1 MATETAEANPDV
13 AATAGK
19 VEGANK
25 NGGIAKEPAG
35 KKAKLDEGAAAA
47 AAAAAA
53 AEERDFDEETQ
64 KALEEIDANQNE
76 IDVLNEKASEEIL
89 KVEQKYNKLR
99 RPFYDRRNDIIKRI
113 PKFWLTAFI
122 NHPQLSAVIE
132 EDEED
137 ALQYLNRLEVEEF
150 EDIKSGYRIK
160 LHFDAAS
167 NPYFANAVLTKEF
180 LLSSGEPSSSSTP
193 IQWKEGKDL
202 QAKVAAMKAAAA
214 NKPGSKRRFA
224 EARSFFSWYGDNAEP
239 AADDIAEVIKDDLW
253 PNPLQY
259 FLVPDV
265 EVENGGDDE
274 DEDLEEEEEEDD
286 EGNVVVLEEEE
297 EELEEEEGEGED
309 EEAEEE
315 G

>member
-1 MATETAEANPDV
+1 MENFVESAFKIDLVGNDNECSAGSADRSRGETARSTGAGMATDTAEANPDV
-13 AATAGK
+13 VATAAK
-19 VEGANK
+19 VDSTDK
-25 NGGIAKEPAG
+25 NGDATKEPAA
-35 KKAKLDEGAAAA
+35 KKAKLDDGGAAAA
-47 AAAAAA
+47 GAAAAA

-193 IQWKEGKDL
+193 IEWREGKDL

-214 NKPGSKRRFA
+214 AANKPGSRKRFA

-253 PNPLQY
+253 
-259 FLVPDV
+259 
-265 EVENGGDDE
+265 
-274 DEDLEEEEEEDD
+274 
-286 EGNVVVLEEEE
+286 
-297 EELEEEEGEGED
+297 
-309 EEAEEE
+309 
-315 G
+315 